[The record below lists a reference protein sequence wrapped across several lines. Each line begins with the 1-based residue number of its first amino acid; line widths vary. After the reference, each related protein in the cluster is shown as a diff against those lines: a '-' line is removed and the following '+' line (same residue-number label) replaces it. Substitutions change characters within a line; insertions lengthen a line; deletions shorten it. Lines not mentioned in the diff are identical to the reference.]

1 MNPTL
6 VISIVA
12 IAISLIALGVSISA
26 RIATR
31 ECRRVTV
38 MFMTTVMEYLDG
50 DSQVGVCVKKITGA
64 AADAD
69 GDKKPNDRVVKRL
82 RDDHNR

>member
-1 MNPTL
+1 MNPVL

-64 AADAD
+64 DGANG